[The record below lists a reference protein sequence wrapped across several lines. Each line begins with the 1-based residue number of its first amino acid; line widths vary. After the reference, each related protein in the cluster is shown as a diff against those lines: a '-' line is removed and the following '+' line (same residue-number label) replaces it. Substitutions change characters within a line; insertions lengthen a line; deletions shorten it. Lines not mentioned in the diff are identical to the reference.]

1 MIKDSWIISLLLAE
15 FISIALMLS
24 AAILAIRIA
33 RKWNITSSAKE
44 QLVLERQS
52 YLISTIMMYVF
63 SFEMVSMWLF
73 VIIVNDHLP
82 PIIKGAMCGTGSL
95 NANQFGWIAL
105 DLKSAEFIFLALWL
119 ILHHLDRKIPEYPLT
134 REKNIFLLLLAPLV
148 CITFFVEVLYFSNI
162 NPNII
167 TTCCSITFDTTAAG
181 SSSVGIFSTLP
192 EEVIVRIFHVLS
204 VAVLMTDGLVLY
216 SKRWMQTT
224 GYVLAPITGV
234 AQFIIV
240 FLAIV
245 HHYAKYIYGM
255 PNHHCPF
262 DMLWKEYFFVGY
274 FIYALL
280 FLSLISSLSIG
291 VMGIASKKQV
301 IRSEATSFSGKAAI
315 WNAGSTVALFVLL
328 VCVEWIWNATALQIQ

>member
-1 MIKDSWIISLLLAE
+1 MIRDSWIISLLLSE
-15 FISIALMLS
+15 FISLVLIFS

-33 RKWNITSSAKE
+33 RKWNISSSAKE
-44 QLVLERQS
+44 QLVLERKS
-52 YLISTIMMYVF
+52 YLVSTIMMYVF

-95 NANQFGWIAL
+95 NANQFGWIVL
-105 DLKSAEFIFLALWL
+105 DLKSAEFVFLALWL

-148 CITFFVEVLYFSNI
+148 CIAFTIEALYFSTI

-181 SSSVGIFSTLP
+181 SSSVGIFSAIP
-192 EEVIVRIFHVLS
+192 EGIIVRMFYGLS
-204 VAVLMTDGLVLY
+204 VAALMTDGLVLY
-216 SKRWMQTT
+216 SKRWMRTT

-234 AQFIIV
+234 AHFIIV

-262 DMLWKEYFFVGY
+262 DMLWKEYYFVGY
-274 FIYALL
+274 LIYALL
-280 FLSLISSLSIG
+280 FLSVISSLSICVTG
-291 VMGIASKKQV
+291 LARRKQV
-301 IRSEATSFSGKAAI
+301 IRFEATSLSRKAAI

-328 VCVEWIWNATALQIQ
+328 VCVEWIWNAAALQIQ